1 MGTHTHTRHTY
12 TARPLIYYIFM
23 QLYNMYAQCQTQ
35 TPPPPRH
42 SLLSRPHSPKHVTC
56 STVVSLLRNLA
67 ELSIHPEHWMYV
79 RSRVCVCVST
89 WIWICCMRVPSSET
103 QECTYAY
110 MTLLYAFIPC
120 FFCVCVCLCTPLC
133 VCVEKSTKANKLTA
147 TGVCAY
153 FYTYCT

>member
-1 MGTHTHTRHTY
+1 
-12 TARPLIYYIFM
+12 
-23 QLYNMYAQCQTQ
+23 
-35 TPPPPRH
+35 
-42 SLLSRPHSPKHVTC
+42 
-56 STVVSLLRNLA
+56 
-67 ELSIHPEHWMYV
+67 
-79 RSRVCVCVST
+79 
-89 WIWICCMRVPSSET
+89 MRVPSSET

-120 FFCVCVCLCTPLC
+120 FFFGVCVCLCTPLCVC